1 MKKRV
6 IILVLTVLIFTSCVK
21 DEDRSFEGFT
31 FRFSN
36 HTNLEYNSKIFI
48 GGMKNGIFTPT
59 DSISIVPSI
68 KVSGNN
74 SYYFGGENRWKP
86 NLGLIRELPS
96 GSCYFLLKLSD
107 SREELVKIYN
117 NNATFSIS
125 IPNGEKILDDEGRI
139 RIYIYDNEIFGE
151 NQ

>member
-1 MKKRV
+1 MKIKR
-6 IILVLTVLIFTSCVK
+6 IIIALNFLILISCVK
-21 DEDRSFEGFT
+21 DEDRSYEGFT

-36 HTNLEYNSKIFI
+36 HTNTEYNAKIFI
-48 GGMKNGIFTPT
+48 GGIKNGMFMSM

-68 KVSGNN
+68 KLSGNN

-107 SREELVKIYN
+107 SREELVKVYN
-117 NNATFSIS
+117 NNATFSIP
-125 IPNGEKILDDEGRI
+125 IPNGKKILDDEGSI